1 MRYYSLIR
9 RRGELTRLRHV
20 TAVLFRHGFGY
31 VVYALKL
38 GEHVP
43 FVSRYLT
50 RDEEERPLTFGERLR
65 LAFEEL
71 GPTFIKFGQFL
82 SNRAD
87 IIPPDVIRELTR
99 LQDHA
104 PPFPFDQVRE
114 IIIEELHQL
123 PGDLFKEFDPS
134 PLAAASIAQV
144 HRAVL
149 HSGARVVVKVQRPG
163 IEKQTTVDLNI
174 LQMLAH
180 GLERYIPESQI
191 FAPVEL
197 VKFFRK
203 MIGRELDFVVEGRNA
218 ARFRHNF
225 ADDPDI
231 CIPEIHWPLTTGRVL
246 VMEDIEGVRVDDE
259 KRLDELGVDR
269 REIALKGAR
278 AFLKQ
283 VFEDRFFH
291 ADPHPGNF
299 SILPDG
305 RIALVDF
312 GMVGRLDDE
321 FLEELAHVVLAV
333 SEFDAA
339 RAARHLLRLRV
350 IDEEID
356 EEAFRSDLAYMI
368 ESYAGRPLK
377 DINLGQILNETIYIA
392 ARYQIRV
399 PPDFVLLGK
408 AIVTMESVGRILDPE
423 FDMVA
428 AAREYARKYALSRF
442 SPGRIKARVED
453 MTSDLVY
460 LLRELPG
467 DLQLI
472 LRKATKGKLKIEFQ
486 HRGLD
491 TFIMEMDR
499 SSNRIA
505 FGLVVAALIIGSSVV
520 TLSDRGPHLLGM
532 PLLGL
537 AGFVLT
543 GLLGL
548 RLIFGIMRSGKL

>member
-104 PPFPFDQVRE
+104 PPFPFDQVRD

-123 PGDLFKEFDPS
+123 PVDLFKEFDPS

-259 KRLDELGVDR
+259 KRLD
-269 REIALKGAR
+269 
-278 AFLKQ
+278 
-283 VFEDRFFH
+283 
-291 ADPHPGNF
+291 
-299 SILPDG
+299 
-305 RIALVDF
+305 
-312 GMVGRLDDE
+312 
-321 FLEELAHVVLAV
+321 
-333 SEFDAA
+333 
-339 RAARHLLRLRV
+339 
-350 IDEEID
+350 
-356 EEAFRSDLAYMI
+356 
-368 ESYAGRPLK
+368 
-377 DINLGQILNETIYIA
+377 
-392 ARYQIRV
+392 
-399 PPDFVLLGK
+399 
-408 AIVTMESVGRILDPE
+408 
-423 FDMVA
+423 
-428 AAREYARKYALSRF
+428 
-442 SPGRIKARVED
+442 
-453 MTSDLVY
+453 
-460 LLRELPG
+460 
-467 DLQLI
+467 
-472 LRKATKGKLKIEFQ
+472 
-486 HRGLD
+486 
-491 TFIMEMDR
+491 
-499 SSNRIA
+499 
-505 FGLVVAALIIGSSVV
+505 
-520 TLSDRGPHLLGM
+520 
-532 PLLGL
+532 
-537 AGFVLT
+537 
-543 GLLGL
+543 
-548 RLIFGIMRSGKL
+548 